1 VLGSG
6 FVGLVVGACLAD
18 FGMLVACADVDEAK
32 IRNLKAGKMPI
43 YEPGLEELIRRGL
56 AQKRLFF
63 THDVKK
69 SIQDSL
75 VIFVAVGT
83 EARSDGRAN
92 LSHVRDAALTIG
104 RHMNDYKVVVIKS
117 TVPVGTAD
125 RASDWIRSAQIRSQ
139 DFDVVSNPE
148 FLREGA
154 AVEDFMRP
162 NRVLLGC
169 NNPRAL
175 AIIKDIYRPLYL
187 IETPFV
193 ISDNRTAEIVK
204 YATNSFLAIKI
215 SYINEIA
222 RLCDRV
228 GSDVHLVAKSLGLDG
243 RIGPKF
249 LHPGPG
255 FGGSC
260 LPKDTR
266 AFLRSFEDFGLKN
279 HLIRAAVEVNREQS
293 EEVVQKLVRELG
305 SLRGR
310 VICLLGLSYK
320 PNTNDVRESPALRLC
335 QLFLKGG
342 ARVRAFDPVAVNSAK
357 AMLRNRR
364 LSYGKNAYDAARDAD
379 AIVLATEWNEFRNLD
394 LRKLK
399 AVMAG
404 DALLDARNIYDP
416 ATVTSVGFRYLGIG
430 RAGTMPKAKRARG
443 HRHGEPSESLGE
455 KEPRCDR

>member
-1 VLGSG
+1 
-6 FVGLVVGACLAD
+6 
-18 FGMLVACADVDEAK
+18 M
-32 IRNLKAGKMPI
+32 
-43 YEPGLEELIRRGL
+43 
-56 AQKRLFF
+56 
-63 THDVKK
+63 H
-69 SIQDSL
+69 
-75 VIFVAVGT
+75 
-83 EARSDGRAN
+83 
-92 LSHVRDAALTIG
+92 
-104 RHMNDYKVVVIKS
+104 
-117 TVPVGTAD
+117 
-125 RASDWIRSAQIRSQ
+125 
-139 DFDVVSNPE
+139 
-148 FLREGA
+148 
-154 AVEDFMRP
+154 P

-169 NNPRAL
+169 DNPRAL
-175 AIIKDIYRPLYL
+175 AIVKDIYRPLYL

-228 GSDVHLVAKSLGLDG
+228 GSDVHLIAKSLGLDH

-310 VICLLGLSYK
+310 VICVLGLSYK

-342 ARVRAFDPVAVNSAK
+342 ARVRAFDPVAVDSAK
-357 AMLRNRR
+357 AMLRNPK
-364 LSYGKNAYDAARDAD
+364 LSFGKNAYDAARAAD

-404 DALLDARNIYDP
+404 NALLDARNIYDP